1 MKTMLW
7 VLGFLI
13 VDQGSKYYVASTLN
27 QSTLYLWGDSLQI
40 HPQFNQNLS
49 WINHF
54 MKDTFNISMSAHFML
69 LMRIAL
75 FIFTIM
81 YLIYHMGIDNRR
93 LDSHYRISVA
103 LITSATLASI
113 LDQTLWGGSLNW
125 IQYTTQSLSQ
135 FSFDLK
141 DVFLDVGLISLV
153 GAMLINH
160 EGRLSEIIF
169 LRNRV
174 N

>member
-1 MKTMLW
+1 MKTVLW
-7 VLGFLI
+7 VFGFLL

-40 HPQFNQNLS
+40 HPQINTDLS

-54 MKDTFNISMSAHFML
+54 LKDTFNLSISAHFML
-69 LMRIAL
+69 MMRVFILLMIV
-75 FIFTIM
+75 M
-81 YLIYHMGIDNRR
+81 YLIYHVGIDNRR
-93 LDSHYRISVA
+93 LDSHYRISIA
-103 LITSATLASI
+103 LILSATLASI
-113 LDQTLWGGSLNW
+113 LDQTLWGGSFDW
-125 IQYTTQSLSQ
+125 IQYTTQSLTQ

-141 DVFLDVGLISLV
+141 DLFLDLGLLSLV

-169 LRNRV
+169 LRKWV